1 MVKKIKNVLLT
12 LLLPL
17 AALPQ
22 TASGQSLSLSDA
34 VEISLR
40 NNEKIKQYEEK
51 FTQKRFQDLEA
62 WGNFLPSVNFET
74 SYNHLNDPMNI
85 DLGPIRDVI
94 MTLQSKNQTEMANIY
109 KTLQG
114 QPLND
119 QQKAGLY
126 SQYYSQLNSV
136 IPPFEE
142 TFKKQDFK
150 TATLLA
156 VQPLFTGGKLTA
168 AKKFASEEKSSALIE
183 LEKVQNEVVQEA
195 VNNYLSVILMNNI
208 VKTRQNVLNGIR
220 KHKDNAEKLFNEG
233 LIANYNLLRAQ
244 VAEAEA
250 ERNLTDDEN
259 KLELARISLLNTM
272 GQDESSN
279 FTLSDTL
286 VYNDAPASL
295 ENYLEQAR
303 SNQPILKLIELKK
316 EAASDKYTAERANF
330 LPTVAAFGKYEML
343 PQYLSS
349 LEPRWAVGLQLK
361 FNLFNGLKDYSKLQ
375 NAVHMERE
383 VNYVE
388 ADAKR
393 KIDLWVNKSFRD
405 MINAKTRYEKLK
417 TTLSLALENL
427 RLNDK
432 RFQSGMGTSLEVID
446 AQLSLEKNQVESLLS
461 LYDYYKSLTDLYVV
475 TGEPQKILSVWSKEN
490 KK

>member
-1 MVKKIKNVLLT
+1 MVKRFKKVFIVILASLA
-12 LLLPL
+12 LLPAS
-17 AALPQ
+17 AA
-22 TASGQSLSLSDA
+22 GQSLTLSEA
-34 VEISLR
+34 IEISLK

-51 FTQKRFQDLEA
+51 LAQKRFQDLEA
-62 WGNFLPSVNFET
+62 WGNFLPSVNFES

-85 DLGPIRDVI
+85 DLSPIRDVI
-94 MTLQSKNQTEMANIY
+94 ITLQAKTQTELANIY

-119 QQKAGLY
+119 QQKLGLN
-126 SQYYSQLNSV
+126 SQYFSQLNSAL
-136 IPPFEE
+136 PPFEE

-150 TATLLA
+150 TATLIG
-156 VQPLFTGGKLTA
+156 VQPLFTGGKLIA
-168 AKKFASEEKSSALIE
+168 AKNFASEEKSSAMIE
-183 LEKVQNEVVQEA
+183 LQKVENEVVQET

-208 VKTRQNVLNGIR
+208 VKTRINVLEGIR
-220 KHKDNAEKLFNEG
+220 KHKANAEILFNEG
-233 LIANYNLLRAQ
+233 LIANYHLLRAG

-259 KLELARISLLNTM
+259 KLELAKVSLLNTM
-272 GQDESSN
+272 GQDETSSI
-279 FTLSDTL
+279 TLSDTL
-286 VYNDAPASL
+286 VYTSTADSL
-295 ENYLEQAR
+295 DYYLEQAR
-303 SNQPILKLIELKK
+303 NNQPVLKLIEMKK
-316 EAASDKYTAERANF
+316 EAASNKYSAERANF
-330 LPTVAAFGKYEML
+330 LPTLAAFGKYEML

-361 FNLFNGLKDYSKLQ
+361 FNIFNGLKDYSKLQ
-375 NAVHMERE
+375 NSVHLERE
-383 VNYVE
+383 INYIE

-405 MINAKTRYEKLK
+405 MMNAKTRYEKLGK
-417 TTLSLALENL
+417 TLSLAQENL

-446 AQLSLEKNQVESLLS
+446 AQLSLEKNQVESLVS

-475 TGEPQKILSVWSKEN
+475 TGNPKKILSVWLKEN